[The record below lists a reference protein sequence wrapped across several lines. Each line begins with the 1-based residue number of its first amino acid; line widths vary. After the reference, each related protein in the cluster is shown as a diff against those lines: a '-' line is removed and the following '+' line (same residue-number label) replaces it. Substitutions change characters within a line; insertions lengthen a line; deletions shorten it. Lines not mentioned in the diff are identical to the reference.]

1 MLYHKD
7 FKINYWLP
15 PRTASRMTKEMLVVV
30 GFEGFTPN
38 YHDLVLYD
46 SSWDL
51 IVNVRNPYSAYVS
64 AFLMGSKAKTQT
76 FKEFLDLGDQDHLQ
90 EKFRD
95 HWDVG
100 SALKRYN
107 LVPTKLV
114 RYENLQEDILS
125 LDFIKCNPLNLESL
139 IVKLKQGKEPWRE
152 HYSEIGDQP
161 YHTFYNQELAD
172 IVWER
177 KKYSFE
183 LLGYD
188 RDSWKTIVD

>member
-15 PRTASRMTKEMLVVV
+15 PRTASRMTKEMLMVV

-38 YHDLVLYD
+38 YHDLVIYD
-46 SSWDL
+46 NSWDL

-64 AFLMGSKAKTQT
+64 AYHTVTHSKTQT
-76 FKEFLDLGDQDHLQ
+76 FKEYLDLGNQDHMQ
-90 EKFRD
+90 GKFMD

-107 LVPTKLV
+107 LIPNKIV

-125 LDFIKCNPLNLESL
+125 LDFIKCNLLNLESL
-139 IVKLKQGKEPWRE
+139 IDKLKEGKKPWRE
-152 HYSEIGDQP
+152 HYSEIANQP

-188 RDSWKTIVD
+188 RDSWKTIID